1 MTTPASYDIARR
13 ITSRF
18 RKLTSG
24 YTSGSFSN
32 DLGTAFVNFAA
43 SDGRLYRA
51 YVAMAADTFA
61 RPIGFDHITGKRRA
75 IDQLRL
81 AEYSAKAVGAMAR
94 VSRED
99 AAVAE
104 LDVWP
109 KAGTAGFIVRPP
121 APHRLFL
128 HSER

>member
-1 MTTPASYDIARR
+1 MTTLASYDIARR

-32 DLGTAFVNFAA
+32 DLGTAFVNFTA

-94 VSRED
+94 SEENTSEPQPLMRPSY
-99 AAVAE
+99 AAFC
-104 LDVWP
+104 LKKKTKQSNP
-109 KAGTAGFIVRPP
+109 
-121 APHRLFL
+121 
-128 HSER
+128 

>member
-1 MTTPASYDIARR
+1 MRISDWSSDVCSSNMTTLASYDIARR

-32 DLGTAFVNFAA
+32 DLGTAFVNFTA

-61 RPIGFDHITGKRRA
+61 RPIGFDHITGKRPPH
-75 IDQLRL
+75 DQLPHTGR
-81 AEYSAKAVGAMAR
+81 ASCRERGCEYV
-94 VSRED
+94 
-99 AAVAE
+99 
-104 LDVWP
+104 
-109 KAGTAGFIVRPP
+109 
-121 APHRLFL
+121 
-128 HSER
+128 

>member
-1 MTTPASYDIARR
+1 MTTLASYDIARR

-32 DLGTAFVNFAA
+32 DLGTAFVNFTA

-81 AEYSAKAVGAMAR
+81 AEYSAKAVGPMAR

-99 AAVAE
+99 ADVAE
-104 LDVWP
+104 LDGWH
-109 KAGTAGFIVRPP
+109 KAGTAGFIVRSTPGNTEGHP
-121 APHRLFL
+121 
-128 HSER
+128 

>member
-1 MTTPASYDIARR
+1 MTTLASYDIARR

-32 DLGTAFVNFAA
+32 DLGTAFVNFTA

-61 RPIGFDHITGKRRA
+61 RPIGFDYITGKPRA
-75 IDQLRL
+75 IDQRRL
-81 AEYSAKAVGAMAR
+81 AEYSAKAAAAPAR
-94 VSRED
+94 APRDED
-99 AAVAE
+99 GRSV
-104 LDVWP
+104 VQG
-109 KAGTAGFIVRPP
+109 KRV
-121 APHRLFL
+121 
-128 HSER
+128 

>member
-1 MTTPASYDIARR
+1 MTTLASYDIARR

-32 DLGTAFVNFAA
+32 DLGTAFVNFTA

-61 RPIGFDHITGKRRA
+61 PPIGFDHLTGKRRA

-81 AEYSAKAVGAMAR
+81 AEYSRSEEHTSELQSLMRNSYAVFC
-94 VSRED
+94 
-99 AAVAE
+99 
-104 LDVWP
+104 L
-109 KAGTAGFIVRPP
+109 
-121 APHRLFL
+121 
-128 HSER
+128 

>member
-1 MTTPASYDIARR
+1 MTTLASYDIARR

-32 DLGTAFVNFAA
+32 DLGTAFVNFTA

-61 RPIGFDHITGKRRA
+61 RPIGFDHITRSEEHTSELQSLMR
-75 IDQLRL
+75 IS
-81 AEYSAKAVGAMAR
+81 YAVFCLKKKKYIQQHL
-94 VSRED
+94 EH
-99 AAVAE
+99 
-104 LDVWP
+104 
-109 KAGTAGFIVRPP
+109 TTII
-121 APHRLFL
+121 
-128 HSER
+128 